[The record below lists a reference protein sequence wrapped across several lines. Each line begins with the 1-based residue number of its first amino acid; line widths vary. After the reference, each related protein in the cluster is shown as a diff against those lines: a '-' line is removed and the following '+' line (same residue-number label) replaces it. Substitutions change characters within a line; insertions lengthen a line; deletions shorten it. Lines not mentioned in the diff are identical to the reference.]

1 TAYGVTNSNPQKYFQ
16 QVVDAV
22 ETLENNGNN
31 SIYTTGEP
39 SMDYVNLFNKNDYSG
54 VDEILLWKY
63 FDMSLGMGHSAYLTT
78 YSGHGTGLS
87 KSLVD
92 SYLAIDGLPISN
104 SSVYMGDADY
114 ETATLNRDP
123 RLAQSIFLPG
133 DPVTV

>member
-1 TAYGVTNSNPQKYFQ
+1 
-16 QVVDAV
+16 
-22 ETLENNGNN
+22 
-31 SIYTTGEP
+31 
-39 SMDYVNLFNKNDYSG
+39 
-54 VDEILLWKY
+54 
-63 FDMSLGMGHSAYLTT
+63 TT

-133 DPVTV
+133 DPVTVRDGNIVNAFEKPGLNESNQYLNTTGYPIEKGHRPVKYSDADF